1 MAAHG
6 DQQKRAT
13 SNEDL
18 SRPDRHSQRGEVGS
32 REGAVELMGRAKLG
46 YTRVGRVGYV
56 YNQVWKEEKRRSP
69 VAVWEGSFVTKAN
82 WRQVR

>member
-1 MAAHG
+1 M
-6 DQQKRAT
+6 R
-13 SNEDL
+13 
-18 SRPDRHSQRGEVGS
+18 
-32 REGAVELMGRAKLG
+32 RAKLG

-56 YNQVWKEEKRRSP
+56 YKQVWKEEKRRSP